1 MKYLLLFVLIGLASC
16 VDNKPDWI
24 GDETPYCWTCTHY
37 TPTEVFNE
45 DVCDYTT
52 SEIKAYE
59 RHNSPKGTSVR
70 CVMK

>member
-1 MKYLLLFVLIGLASC
+1 MGTKFKDKITGFIAEFEYP
-16 VDNKPDWI
+16 VDI
-24 GDETPYCWTCTHY
+24 ETTRSNPAYE
-37 TPTEVFNE
+37 EVFNE